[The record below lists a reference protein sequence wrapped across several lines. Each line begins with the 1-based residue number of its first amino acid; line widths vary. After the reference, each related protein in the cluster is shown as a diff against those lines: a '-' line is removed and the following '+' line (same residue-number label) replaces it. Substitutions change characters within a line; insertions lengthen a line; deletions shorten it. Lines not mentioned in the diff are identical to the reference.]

1 LPTLEYLDD
10 IIDNIDDFDKDSRD
24 YWYILIELRK
34 KVVNIAIYM
43 QVLTYGPDGKLTPT
57 YDASDIEHNPKL
69 AKKLA
74 DYTRQLDLH
83 RGQDITTIVPNFYEM
98 IQ

>member
-1 LPTLEYLDD
+1 
-10 IIDNIDDFDKDSRD
+10 
-24 YWYILIELRK
+24 
-34 KVVNIAIYM
+34 M
-43 QVLTYGPDGKLTPT
+43 QVLTYGPDGKLIPT
-57 YDASDIEHNPKL
+57 HDAPDIEHNPKL

-74 DYTRQLDLH
+74 DYTRQLDQH